1 MSSILLCLASL
12 MPSVNDPWIPFEE
25 ARFIPTGTGSSGF
38 ATTAAISGDTV
49 VVGAYAK
56 GHSGFVNAGAAYVFT
71 RSGSTWAEQPMLTA
85 GDAGNNEYFGYSVAI
100 DGDTIAIGTP
110 NANHS
115 NASDAGAV
123 YVFQRN
129 STAWVQQV
137 KLIAGDVAS
146 NASLGWSVAIHGD
159 TIVAGAPGLFTP
171 GFGATGAVYVYVRSG
186 NTWTQ
191 QAKLLSIATRMGW
204 TVSLWGDTVVA
215 GAPEDTISI
224 FHEGSARVFVRN
236 GTTWS
241 QQARLKAADDD
252 ADAAFGLSVS
262 VHEDT
267 VAIGAPGDNQ
277 GTGAVY
283 LFRRFGQDWLKQTK
297 LLPNDATF
305 SKAFGLET
313 SLRGC
318 RLFAGAYGWTVN
330 GFNNAG
336 AFYGF
341 VCEGNAWVQRAK
353 VFAGDPFSGAYFG
366 RVLAQ
371 SGDRVVVTALDGTNV
386 QGRAYVIRLDPPVT
400 FCFGDGSLPTA
411 CPCAPPDFVPAP
423 SGGPRSGCAN
433 SFSSVGARLVAWGT
447 VTPDTLFLE
456 ANIGA
461 GYSGFGVM
469 IKSDGQNAAG
479 IANGD
484 GVRCVDGNLIRF
496 GGHNAGRGGAP
507 LGTWIYPN
515 SAQTTAVTA
524 STAQLLGQT
533 SYYQLLYRNPA
544 AGFCSPDTTNWSN
557 VVQVAWP

>member
-1 MSSILLCLASL
+1 MSSILLLLASL
-12 MPSVNDPWIPFEE
+12 APSVNDPWIPFEE
-25 ARFIPTGTGSSGF
+25 ARFLPAGTVSARF

-49 VVGAYAK
+49 VVGAESK
-56 GHSGFVNAGAAYVFT
+56 DHSGFTNPGAAYVFT
-71 RSGSTWAEQPMLTA
+71 RSGATWIEEPMLIA
-85 GDAGNNEYFGYSVAI
+85 SDPANEEVFGHSVAI

-123 YVFQRN
+123 YVFQR
-129 STAWVQQV
+129 SGTAWVQQA
-137 KLIAGDVAS
+137 KLIAGDVVS
-146 NASLGWSVAIHGD
+146 NATLGWSVAIHGD

-186 NTWTQ
+186 STWTQ

-241 QQARLKAADDD
+241 QQARLRAADDD
-252 ADAAFGLSVS
+252 ADDAFGVSVS

-267 VAIGAPGDNQ
+267 VAIGAWGDNQ

-283 LFRRFGQDWLKQTK
+283 LFERVGQDWSQQTK

-305 SKAFGLET
+305 SKGFGGST
-313 SLRGC
+313 FLRGD
-318 RLFAGAYGWTVN
+318 RLLAGAIGWTVN
-330 GFNNAG
+330 GFPLAG
-336 AFYGF
+336 AIYGF
-341 VCEGNAWVQRAK
+341 VHEGGTWTQRAK
-353 VFAGDPFSGAYFG
+353 IFAGDPFGDARFG
-366 RVLAQ
+366 DALGMDANRL
-371 SGDRVVVTALDGTNV
+371 VVTAPDGTNV

-433 SFSSVGARLVAWGT
+433 SFSSAGARLVAWGT
-447 VTPDTLFLE
+447 VTPDKLFLE
-456 ANIGA
+456 ASIGG

-469 IKSDGQNAAG
+469 IKGDGQSAAG
-479 IANGD
+479 IASAD

-496 GGHNAGRGGAP
+496 GGHNSGQGGTP

-515 SAQTTAVTA
+515 SAQTTSVTA
-524 STAQLLGQT
+524 STGQLPGQT

-557 VVQVAWP
+557 VVQVSWP